1 MDTDAWKYYILKYS
15 KWSFPFSLPC
25 SVECDSDTDCDAAL
39 LGPAFCGGLEFPR
52 YGQNFYERSD
62 SRIAGML
69 QYLQLEPMEFDYNT
83 PPRFIPSNQYPDV
96 TKDLT
101 IFALVQQ
108 EIDNNGYVVAKE
120 SSSSNR
126 DYGLY
131 LASRDRFVALL
142 YRTVNGTFHRFIF
155 HDVAVAGMGPST
167 VAAIVDSERGRAE
180 LFINGTSVGRRRLE
194 IEPQLQPQVSVQF
207 THNVIHCQTH
217 VH

>member
-1 MDTDAWKYYILKYS
+1 MHPVKIKYMWY
-15 KWSFPFSLPC
+15 PTLPLPH
-25 SVECDSDTDCDAAL
+25 SVECESDTECDRAL
-39 LGPAFCGGLEFPR
+39 LGPAICGGFQFPR

-69 QYLQLEPMEFDYNT
+69 QYLQQDPMEFDFNT
-83 PPRFIPSNQYPDV
+83 PPRLIPSNEYPDV

-101 IFALVQQ
+101 IFALIRQ
-108 EIDNNGYVVAKE
+108 EVDNDGYVVAKG

-131 LASRDRFVALL
+131 LASRDNFVTLL
-142 YRTVNGTFHRFIF
+142 YRTINGTFHRFLF
-155 HDVAVAGMGPST
+155 HNVAVAGMGPST

-194 IEPQLQPQVSVQF
+194 VEPQFQPQVSVH
-207 THNVIHCQTH
+207 THT
-217 VH
+217 